1 MDYLEWSEEYEKNAQ
16 RILSVIE
23 RKKQRMKENGLTAD
37 QRKQLNDDILAYR
50 KIYYDLRVVAIT
62 LRERAGDSH
71 EA

>member
-23 RKKQRMKENGLTAD
+23 RKRQRMKELGLTAD
-37 QRKQLNDDILAYR
+37 ERKQLNDDIIAYR
-50 KIYYDLRVVAIT
+50 KIYYDLRDVAIT
-62 LRERAGDSH
+62 LRERAGVPH